1 MTTRCYTNRRKI
13 VCFFVIV
20 AGLFVIFALF
30 GWVIF
35 HLFQRHVDKP
45 ANPTGEAAT
54 PSWLMK
60 RTTTDRPR
68 VSFVQNAAATG
79 QVGVGVLVESDPV
92 PPYETPPNDTSPGG
106 SGRQDGKGAI
116 ESTLRLSVTNESSGS
131 SGVVSSVS
139 DGHIST
145 NSIIS
150 NNLGN
155 DDVSRP
161 RKTNNGSIEY
171 VYITKVQVQSLH
183 QDDLLYNSQ
192 ADVSD
197 GQRGSQIHR
206 TGAFRSR
213 SSKIWDPHPQYE
225 LTAFGNNLH
234 LKLWHDDKFISK
246 DMKVTHFW
254 PNETLRRAEDHI
266 ESNLLQGCFYKG
278 VVLGDDSSSV
288 RVSLCE
294 GMHGHIVT
302 SNGSFLIEPVQ
313 NALSGEPSVLHRI
326 QRLTV
331 EKSGTDG
338 RIPIDGLGTPVED
351 CAVRTDDET
360 DARELMFEGNHEI
373 TEQHSRSKRSASH
386 PSDNEHTIEVLVA
399 VDNKMRR
406 YHGDALKSYV
416 LTLMSIVSSLY
427 ADASIGNSMKIAVSH
442 ILYIHHDLDAQQKS
456 AERGLV
462 GVSASDMLQDFCRF
476 KQTTKFHHDAALMLT
491 REKVCRNPAENNCD
505 TLGLAELGTI
515 CGPAACAI
523 VQDNGLS
530 ASFTIAHE
538 LGHVL
543 GMPHDDDSRCLQHR
557 GNSTGNDRI
566 MTRTMDQDTHPWLW
580 SNCSRHILTEYLEK
594 HPDNCLRNHPT
605 TDLIDPTEMD
615 SKLAGEKFTNNEQ
628 CELVF
633 GNGSKI
639 CSYMPVCNRLW
650 CMDEEASGCKT
661 QHMPW
666 ADGTECD
673 EGHWCQKGHCVAID
687 RTALQP
693 RNGGWGS
700 WSSFGRCSRSCGGG
714 VQNRTREC
722 DSPKPRNGGKFCS
735 GMRIDYRPCNI
746 QPCPDSRYNFREEQ
760 CHEHDGQNFGVPNLD
775 TNVRWIPKYGT
786 AAEEQCKLYCRV
798 QNLYFKLRDKV
809 IDGTPCTFPEDSFD
823 MCINGQCRKAGC
835 DYVLDSDSKLDQ
847 CGVCNGDNS
856 TCRMVRGQL
865 PLGKSKHYKP
875 SYDKDENLARKKE
888 FNIPEGATNLNIVHD
903 GYMKDAI
910 YLSLTSGNEIIFN
923 DPKHLTP
930 QTSKQRLFAGVRLE
944 YTTVGNQER
953 ITSTFG
959 RPLREKLTVKV
970 VYKSEN
976 YRNTNGQVNYH
987 YLIPI
992 HPSANAVPSGSHPS
1006 QHHHNQH
1013 HHQHY
1018 GHNSIHQQ
1026 QVQYTPIER
1035 TKPSPEPFYQ
1045 WKMSTWMQCD
1055 QQCSGKRRR
1064 TAVCYNT
1071 ATENEVAPDNC
1082 NETAKPQDSYEPC
1095 NTECTFFWEADRERP
1110 ECSNACGE
1118 GIKQYNYRCV
1128 RSYPEMQRRDTVDTE
1143 LCSGLSKPVND
1154 RESCWGQCNDAVWLY
1169 SQWTRCFCNNLT
1181 QTRAAKCLSE
1191 PNGAR
1196 IDDKYCEQKER
1207 KEVVR
1212 DCTTDDCPK
1221 WEKGEYTP
1229 QMHNTQY
1236 SSSLTDLKLKQH
1248 SVDYQP
1254 NLNLNPSPNYWW
1266 HPGPWGNCSAECNG
1280 GFKKRIV
1287 RCESDT
1293 GQTLADH
1300 YCTHKGPKPAEQT
1313 NCNNVRCP
1321 YWNFG
1326 QWSQCNDECI
1336 HSRQVLCQ
1344 DHRGKE
1350 SDQCSPNLKPPAVE
1364 SCCKF
1369 KWRYD
1374 CSGPCDASG
1383 CHTPRLICKRLF
1395 PKSADNP
1402 RPLKTSRKVDD
1413 KYCAK
1418 LKKPPLSKEKKKR
1431 EHCFKRQQFRWE
1443 VSPWSKCSVG
1453 CGTGLTVRNVTCTN
1467 GCKIEPKACNA
1478 ALKPKNT
1485 NNCEAYTHCRWKP
1498 AKWGKCNCKGRQNR
1512 TVKCY
1517 DEQLKVES
1525 NRCLE
1530 NMRPK
1535 RFNNCEPPPNCPV
1548 SHSRNTHGRIPH
1560 GGTSHNGR
1568 HQTVYRNCRDAQ
1580 RRTRIDGEYTLN
1592 VNGTGVKI
1600 YCRGMAT
1607 RSPTEYLTL
1616 AAGPTEN
1623 YAIYVKRRAAD
1634 ANKCQSMRRDW
1645 EDETISYGATHYRK
1659 VRFNLRTMQV
1669 VTNDFHYTNSSGR
1682 KQPFGSAG
1690 DCYSYT
1696 GLCPQGDFAINLVG
1710 TPFRIKPNTTWK
1722 TAGVNSVLKF
1732 LVKLEPPYKKVRAR
1746 CGGYCG
1752 SCFVSPDTNLY
1763 LELEKPNR
1771 EHG

>member
-1169 SQWTRCFCNNLT
+1169 SQWTRVTSKPYLF
-1181 QTRAAKCLSE
+1181 
-1191 PNGAR
+1191 
-1196 IDDKYCEQKER
+1196 
-1207 KEVVR
+1207 
-1212 DCTTDDCPK
+1212 
-1221 WEKGEYTP
+1221 P

-1326 QWSQCNDECI
+1326 QWSQ
-1336 HSRQVLCQ
+1336 
-1344 DHRGKE
+1344 
-1350 SDQCSPNLKPPAVE
+1350 
-1364 SCCKF
+1364 
-1369 KWRYD
+1369 
-1374 CSGPCDASG
+1374 
-1383 CHTPRLICKRLF
+1383 
-1395 PKSADNP
+1395 
-1402 RPLKTSRKVDD
+1402 
-1413 KYCAK
+1413 
-1418 LKKPPLSKEKKKR
+1418 
-1431 EHCFKRQQFRWE
+1431 
-1443 VSPWSKCSVG
+1443 
-1453 CGTGLTVRNVTCTN
+1453 
-1467 GCKIEPKACNA
+1467 
-1478 ALKPKNT
+1478 
-1485 NNCEAYTHCRWKP
+1485 
-1498 AKWGKCNCKGRQNR
+1498 CNCKGRQNR